1 MGCEVYYRGESQ
13 ENNAI
18 KLKSIIEEITL
29 GDFKS
34 VKYHEISDNEKWK
47 SVMIKELIDIKFGK
61 LQAGNISAE
70 EIMNF
75 LCTS

>member
-1 MGCEVYYRGESQ
+1 MLLAG
-13 ENNAI
+13 
-18 KLKSIIEEITL
+18 KSSIEEITL
-29 GDFKS
+29 HDFKS
-34 VKYHEISDNEKWK
+34 VKYHEIGDNEKWK

-70 EIMNF
+70 ETEEIMNF